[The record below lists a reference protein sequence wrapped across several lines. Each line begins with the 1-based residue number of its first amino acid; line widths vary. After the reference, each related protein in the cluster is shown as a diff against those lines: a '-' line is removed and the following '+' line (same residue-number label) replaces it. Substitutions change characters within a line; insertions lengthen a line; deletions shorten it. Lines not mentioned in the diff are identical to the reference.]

1 MANIHHRHHKKLYLF
16 RGEMR
21 REVPRF
27 TLIELLV
34 VIAIIA
40 ILASMLLPSLS
51 IARENGRRA
60 VCQSQLKQLYLGL
73 HMYNEENGRLPQYK
87 NANLNRWHDPL
98 VLGEYMNYTAPMD
111 FSTTFMRC
119 PTVSGDGYVYSYGVN
134 YFNVF
139 SFDAWYGAG
148 PGGLLHTSRALER
161 VPVTTYLV
169 ADALTDA
176 IYTPTYGTWALVVD
190 YDGDGIL
197 DSYQMNQPYNMFAPR
212 HNNNGDMLFTDG
224 AVNTKR
230 GVDFALN
237 DGDLWGTYARP

>member
-1 MANIHHRHHKKLYLF
+1 
-16 RGEMR
+16 MR

-73 HMYNEENGRLPQYK
+73 YMYNDENGRLPQYK
-87 NANLNRWHDPL
+87 NASGNRWWDPL
-98 VLGEYMNYTAPMD
+98 VLGEYMNYTAPMY
-111 FSTTFMRC
+111 FSLTFMRC
-119 PTVSGDGYVYSYGVN
+119 PTVSEGNYSYGLN

-139 SFDAWYGAG
+139 SFDHWYGAG

-161 VPVTTYLV
+161 VPVTTYLA

-197 DSYQMNQPYNMFAPR
+197 DSYRMDQPYNMFAPR
-212 HNNNGDMLFTDG
+212 HNNSGDMLFTDG

>member
-1 MANIHHRHHKKLYLF
+1 
-16 RGEMR
+16 MR
-21 REVPRF
+21 RELPRF

-73 HMYNEENGRLPQYK
+73 YMYNDENGRLPQYK
-87 NANLNRWHDPL
+87 NASANRWWDPL
-98 VLGEYMNYTAPMD
+98 VLGEYMNYTPPMY
-111 FSTTFMRC
+111 FGLTFMRC
-119 PTVSGDGYVYSYGVN
+119 PTVSEGNYSYGLN

-139 SFDAWYGAG
+139 SFDHWRGAG
-148 PGGLLHTSRALER
+148 PGGLLHNSRALER

-176 IYTPTYGTWALVVD
+176 IYTPTYGTWALQVD

-212 HNNNGDMLFTDG
+212 HNNSGDMLFPDG
-224 AVNTKR
+224 AVKTKR

-237 DGDLWGTYARP
+237 DGDLWGTHARP

>member
-1 MANIHHRHHKKLYLF
+1 
-16 RGEMR
+16 MR
-21 REVPRF
+21 RKVPRF

-73 HMYNEENGRLPQYK
+73 YMYNDENERLPQYK
-87 NANLNRWHDPL
+87 NANANRWWDPA
-98 VLGEYMNYTAPMD
+98 VLGEYMNYGTGMY
-111 FSTTFMRC
+111 FSLNFMRC
-119 PTVSGDGYVYSYGVN
+119 PTVSDVNYSYGLN

-139 SFDAWYGAG
+139 SFDFWDPARPNGALG
-148 PGGLLHTSRALER
+148 DSRRLEH
-161 VPVTTYLV
+161 VPVTTFLV

-190 YDGDGIL
+190 YDGDGIV
-197 DSYQMNQPYNMFAPR
+197 DSYRMDQPYNMFAPR

-237 DGDLWGTYARP
+237 DGDLWGTSERP